1 MSLASELRSRAKVV
15 DKPEHRVLVL
25 DIENGPNIA
34 AVWGLWDQNISTDMI
49 HESSSVI
56 CFAAKWQ
63 GTDEVFFFSDYHDG
77 HDLMVAAAWELLNE
91 ATAVIHY
98 NGDAHDI
105 KHLNREFLL
114 AGLRPPSPYKNID
127 LLKIIRQRFKFPSN
141 KLDYVAQR
149 LGVGKKVKHPGY
161 TMWKDAIYG
170 TPEEKAAAWALFR
183 VYNIGDIY
191 LTDDVYVEVR
201 PWINSHPVIHVAQD
215 IEVPTC
221 YGCGSTNIS
230 DEGVDIVGS
239 YIYPRYLCGGC
250 NSWMR
255 GTTNLGKIANTKL
268 TK

>member
-1 MSLASELRSRAKVV
+1 MSLASELRSRAK
-15 DKPEHRVLVL
+15 DAAEPEHKVLVL

-34 AVWGLWDQNISTDMI
+34 AVWALWDQNISTDMI

-56 CFAAKWQ
+56 CFAAKWL
-63 GTDEVFFFSDYHDG
+63 GEDEVFFFSDFHDG
-77 HDLMVAAAWELLNE
+77 HEAMIEAAWSLLDD

-114 AGLRPPSPYKNID
+114 AKMPPPRPYKNID
-127 LLKIIRQRFKFPSN
+127 LLKTMRQRFKFPSN

-170 TPEEKAAAWALFR
+170 TAKEKAAAWAMFK

-191 LTDDVYVEVR
+191 LTEDVYTAVLG
-201 PWINSHPVIHVAQD
+201 WISNHPVIHVAND
-215 IEVPTC
+215 IDVPTC
-221 YGCGSTNIS
+221 YKCGGTELV
-230 DEGVDIVGS
+230 DEGVDIVGA
-239 YIYPRYLCGGC
+239 YIYTSYFCRGC
-250 NSWMR
+250 FSWLR